1 MTGIRLGM
9 GLASVEIIEIL
20 NKIKPPYN
28 VNTLTQEK
36 ALELLG
42 NEKKSQEE
50 IEFLLKERDWMLKDF
65 LVLLS
70 AKVYKLKEIINSLTQ
85 R

>member
-1 MTGIRLGM
+1 MAGIRM

-36 ALELLG
+36 ALKLLG
-42 NEKKSQEE
+42 DEKKSQEE
-50 IEFLLKERDWMLKDF
+50 IEFLP
-65 LVLLS
+65 
-70 AKVYKLKEIINSLTQ
+70 
-85 R
+85 